1 MKTLF
6 LFLTL
11 IAASTCTQA
20 QQKLSDLAWLTGTW
34 QRTNVKP
41 GRTAVEVWKKATAG
55 EMIGKGASLQGADT
69 VFVEKLKII
78 LKDGTLYYVADVPE
92 NKEPVLFKFTEL
104 TSTSFV
110 CENPTHDFPKKIAYK
125 LEGNKLTATIS
136 AGEKKMDFLF
146 VKK

>member
-1 MKTLF
+1 MKALF
-6 LFLTL
+6 LFLAL
-11 IAASTCTQA
+11 MAASTFIQA

-41 GRTAVEVWKKATAG
+41 GRTAVEVWKKVTAT

-78 LKDGTLYYVADVPE
+78 VKDGTLYYVADVPE

-110 CENPTHDFPKKIAYK
+110 CENPNHDFPKKIAYK
-125 LEGNKLTATIS
+125 LEGNKLTATVS
-136 AGEKKMDFLF
+136 AGEKKMDFMF